1 MTRLPRVA
9 LVGANGMLAG
19 AIRRLLGA
27 AGLPPAELDLPG
39 FDVTDR
45 EAVRRALGELGP
57 ELIVNCAAYTDVDGC
72 ETREELATRV
82 NGEGPGYLARAA
94 RELGATLVH
103 FSTDYVFDG
112 VKGEPYAEEDPPN
125 PLCAYGRS
133 KLLGERRVLESG
145 LERFYVVRTSWL
157 YGPGGK
163 NFVETIGR
171 LAAERDELRVVADQ
185 VGSPTYT
192 EDLARAVFRLL
203 GWGAPGG
210 EPGLAQASPSPV
222 TRHPSPPYGIYHA
235 SGEGSCTWHAF
246 AGEIVG
252 RLREGGPVRARAV
265 RPIRTEDYPVA
276 ARRPPYSVLSK
287 EKLRRATGAS
297 LPPWPD
303 ALRRYFAVR
312 SIVAPTPTDNNGQR
326 TLESS

>member
-1 MTRLPRVA
+1 
-9 LVGANGMLAG
+9 MLARAVKG
-19 AIRRLLGA
+19 LLRA
-27 AGLPPAELDLPG
+27 AGNPPAELDLPG

-57 ELIVNCAAYTDVDGC
+57 ELVVNCAAYTDVDGC
-72 ETREELATRV
+72 ETRAELATRV
-82 NGEGPGYLARAA
+82 NGEGPGYLAEAA

-103 FSTDYVFDG
+103 LSTDYVFDG
-112 VKGEPYAEEDPPN
+112 AKREPYTEEDPPN

-145 LERFYVVRTSWL
+145 LEKCYVVRTSWL

-163 NFVETIGR
+163 NFVETIAR
-171 LAAERDELRVVADQ
+171 LAGERDELRVVADQ

-192 EDLARAVFRLL
+192 EDLAPAIFRLL
-203 GWGAPGG
+203 GWGVVNAPRSAVPV
-210 EPGLAQASPSPV
+210 EPAPADPTPPPV
-222 TRHPSPPYGIYHA
+222 TRRPSPPYGIYHA

-246 AGEIVG
+246 AEEIVA
-252 RLREGGPVRARAV
+252 RLREQGPVRARAV
-265 RPIRTEDYPVA
+265 QPIRTEDYPVA
-276 ARRPPYSVLSK
+276 ARRPPYSVLST

-303 ALRRYFAVR
+303 ALRRYFAAR
-312 SIVAPTPTDNNGQR
+312 STVSRNSNGHLTR
-326 TLESS
+326 EPS